1 MLEPVL
7 VTGATGFVGSAL
19 RAELARR
26 GIAAGA
32 VSRREDAAR
41 ALLGCDLTEAAAVD
55 ALFERVRPATV
66 LHLASHVSGARDLD
80 AVLATA
86 QGTLLSTIHVLAAA
100 SRTGVRRVVLA
111 GSMEE
116 LPLESPPRYPYAAA
130 KRAASDYA
138 ALFSSA
144 FALPTVTA
152 RIGMVY
158 GPGQYALKRLVPH
171 VILSQLSGVAPPLAS
186 GKRVVDW
193 IFVDD
198 VVDGL
203 LAMASPSSSELDG
216 KGVDLGSGRGA
227 SVAEVAE
234 IIGRFTRGPA
244 AQLGALPDRHQDP
257 DILLD
262 VQAAARVF
270 GFRARVSLEDGL
282 SRTVEWYRTERAAGR
297 LSVA

>member
-19 RAELARR
+19 MGELARR
-26 GIAAGA
+26 GVAASG
-32 VSRREDAAR
+32 VSRREDVTR
-41 ALLGCDLTEAAAVD
+41 GLLGCDLTDGSAVD
-55 ALFERVRPATV
+55 ALFQRARPATL
-66 LHLASHVSGARDLD
+66 LHLASHVTGARDLD

-86 QGTLLSTIHVLAAA
+86 HGTLLATINVLSSA
-100 SRTGVRRVVLA
+100 SRAGVRRVVLA

-116 LPLESPPRYPYAAA
+116 LPLELPPRYPYAAA
-130 KRAASDYA
+130 KRAASEYA

-171 VILSQLSGVAPPLAS
+171 VILSQLSGLAPPLAS
-186 GKRVVDW
+186 GRRVVDW
-193 IFVDD
+193 VFVGD
-198 VVDGL
+198 VVAGL
-203 LAMASPSSSELDG
+203 LAMAEPESSELDG
-216 KGVDLGSGRGA
+216 QGVDLGSGRGA

-234 IIGRFTRGPA
+234 LIGRFTGGPA

-262 VQAAARVF
+262 VSAAERVF
-270 GFRARVSLEDGL
+270 GFRAQVSLEDGL
-282 SRTVEWYRTERAAGR
+282 ARTVDWYRAERAAGR
-297 LSVA
+297 L